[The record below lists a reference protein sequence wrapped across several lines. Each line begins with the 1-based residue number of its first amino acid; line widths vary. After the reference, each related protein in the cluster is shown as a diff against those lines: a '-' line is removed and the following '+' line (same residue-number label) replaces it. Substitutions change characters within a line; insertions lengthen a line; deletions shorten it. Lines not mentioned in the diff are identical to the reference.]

1 VERIHN
7 RGDIDIDFAN
17 RDRALAGMNY
27 VPASIIKDGKI
38 TKHNTGVYFHD
49 VPQDPITGLCSVDY
63 EAAESRGFFK
73 LDFLNVGV
81 YEQVRDEAHLLDL
94 MHRPIDWEVFGIPA
108 FVSQLFHLGNYGDLT
123 ARLKPKSIEHIA
135 MILALIRPGKR
146 HLQKQ
151 CERRGFDSIRDE
163 IWTKGEAGYEFKK
176 AHAVSYAMLV
186 YVHANLLLDQLA
198 ESVTVDESKSGDT
211 HGSY

>member
-1 VERIHN
+1 MERIHN

-94 MHRPIDWEVFGIPA
+94 MHRTIDWEVFCIPA

-123 ARLKPKSIEHIA
+123 ARLKPTSVEHIA

-151 CERRGFDSIRDE
+151 CERYGFDSIRND
-163 IWTKGEAGYEFKK
+163 IWTKGSNDTYVFRKS
-176 AHAVSYAMLV
+176 HAISYAVLV
-186 YVHANLLLDQLA
+186 IVHANLILEQLHA
-198 ESVTVDESKSGDT
+198 SS
-211 HGSY
+211 

>member
-49 VPQDPITGLCSVDY
+49 VPQDPVTGLCSIDY
-63 EAAESRGFFK
+63 EAAESKGFFK

-123 ARLKPKSIEHIA
+123 ARLKPQSIEHIA

-151 CERRGFDSIRDE
+151 CERRGFDSIRDD
-163 IWTKGEAGYEFKK
+163 IWTKGDAGYEFKK

-186 YVHANLLLDQLA
+186 YVHANLLLDQLT
-198 ESVTVDESKSGDT
+198 ESVTVEESKSGDT

>member
-1 VERIHN
+1 MERIHN

-94 MHRPIDWEVFGIPA
+94 MHRPIDWEVFCIPT

-123 ARLKPKSIEHIA
+123 ARLKPTSVEHIA

-151 CERRGFDSIRDE
+151 CERYGFDSIRND

-186 YVHANLLLDQLA
+186 YVHANLLLDQLS
-198 ESVTVDESKSGDT
+198 ESVTVNELKSGDT
-211 HGSY
+211 HGSH